1 MERAITAAVSGVVDD
16 IEELYTAHVTGS
28 GPATRARS
36 REELA
41 IEIED
46 RRDALSQHQVVFG
59 RSDALGD
66 LVRVEWDASALHVG
80 PLVLESNGA
89 VLEPTGLRLR
99 VKAVTVAR
107 FLGDRITSWRSH
119 WDDLTLA
126 SPLPSR
132 L

>member
-1 MERAITAAVSGVVDD
+1 MRYFCVVHSWDRESHPCPACPVARPRTREVVVERAITAAVSGVVDD

-28 GPATRARS
+28 GPATQARS

-46 RRDALSQHQVVFG
+46 RRDALSQHQVLFG

-89 VLEPTGLRLR
+89 VLEPTGLRL
-99 VKAVTVAR
+99 
-107 FLGDRITSWRSH
+107 
-119 WDDLTLA
+119 
-126 SPLPSR
+126 
-132 L
+132 